1 MVMKKGS
8 QMCEN
13 QVVLCTKVI
22 TNLSD
27 TVSLTEW
34 SYDAVDI

>member
-1 MVMKKGS
+1 MYY
-8 QMCEN
+8 QI
-13 QVVLCTKVI
+13 KVI

-27 TVSLTEW
+27 TVPLTEW